1 MKLHSI
7 AAAMVLSLFLSSVVV
22 ADPHEKGPCF
32 DEIKKLCPDMK
43 MGEGMG
49 KCMHEK
55 KSQLTPECQAKM
67 AEKKD
72 HMKERMHAWGK
83 ACKDDVKKH
92 CKDVQKGEGRIVD
105 CLKAHLDGLAPAC
118 KEKMDKL

>member
-1 MKLHSI
+1 MKLI
-7 AAAMVLSLFLSSVVV
+7 LLATTMVLSLFLGSV
-22 ADPHEKGPCF
+22 AMAEHHEKGPCF

-49 KCMHEK
+49 KCIHEK
-55 KSQLTPECQAKM
+55 KSQLTPECQAKL
-67 AEKKD
+67 AEKKE
-72 HMKERMHAWGK
+72 HMKARMHEWGK

-92 CKDVQKGEGRIVD
+92 CKDVQKGEGRVVD
-105 CLKAHLDGLAPAC
+105 CLKSHLEGLTPAC